1 MKTIRESRQAAAQGR
16 ALAVTFDMLSPVG
29 QVAPGTAR
37 LIVNFVNNARFPG
50 LRRYGWNDP
59 NGFHEHRVLD
69 YKMPLTLNFK
79 DNNKQHYRLENLEML
94 CYNCYFLQIGDIF
107 SDKPYRDW
115 ETDRKST
122 RLNSSHSAKS
132 RMPSSA

>member
-59 NGFHEHRVLD
+59 NGF
-69 YKMPLTLNFK
+69 LNQ
-79 DNNKQHYRLENLEML
+79 DLHDQML
-94 CYNCYFLQIGDIF
+94 GAV
-107 SDKPYRDW
+107 RDQVP
-115 ETDRKST
+115 
-122 RLNSSHSAKS
+122 
-132 RMPSSA
+132 RMTE